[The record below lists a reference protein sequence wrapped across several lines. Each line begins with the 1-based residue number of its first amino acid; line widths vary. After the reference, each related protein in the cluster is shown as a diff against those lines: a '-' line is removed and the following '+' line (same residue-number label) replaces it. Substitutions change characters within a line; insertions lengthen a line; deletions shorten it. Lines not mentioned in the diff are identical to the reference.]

1 MLSHRFLKFP
11 DGTLKKVFTIVNDE
25 THIYRISVKQSE
37 WCESVRK
44 KDCPDF
50 ASLSGL
56 VDPLVVECSWEVE
69 WGRRRL
75 LWWKGVF
82 ERFKCSQT

>member
-1 MLSHRFLKFP
+1 MARDEGHVSLPFHARVDPLS
-11 DGTLKKVFTIVNDE
+11 G
-25 THIYRISVKQSE
+25 SE
-37 WCESVRK
+37 QRLCESVRK